1 MKILAIESSANVASV
16 AVIDEDNLIAEYTVN
31 HKKTHSQT
39 LMPMLDEIVSMT
51 ELEMGTVDAFAIA
64 GGPGSFTG
72 LRIGSATVKGLA
84 MGCDKPVISVPTV
97 DAMAYSLYGYT
108 SVICPMMDA
117 RRSQVY
123 TGLYTFDEKGAFVVL
138 KDQNA
143 LPVEEIIE
151 EINLLGKTVVLLGDG
166 IPVNEEKI
174 KELLT
179 VPYIFAPA
187 CANRQRAAAVGQLA
201 MEYYRAGKYV
211 SAAEHVPEYLR
222 VSQAERER
230 AEKEGKGYQA

>member
-1 MKILAIESSANVASV
+1 MKILAVESSANVASV
-16 AVIDEDNLIAEYTVN
+16 AILEEEVLIAEYTVN

-51 ELEMGTVDAFAIA
+51 ELELEGIDAFAIA

-97 DAMAYSLYGYT
+97 DAMAYSMYGYT
-108 SVICPMMDA
+108 GVICPMMDA
-117 RRSQVY
+117 RRAQVY
-123 TGLYTFDEKGAFVVL
+123 SGLYSFDEEGDFQVL
-138 KDQNA
+138 KQQSA
-143 LPVEEIIE
+143 LPVEDIIE
-151 EINLLGKTVVLLGDG
+151 EINRLGRTVILLGDG
-166 IPVNEEKI
+166 VPVNKD
-174 KELLT
+174 KLQELIA

-201 MEYYRAGKYV
+201 MDYFKKGKTV
-211 SAAEHVPEYLR
+211 SATEHVPEYLR